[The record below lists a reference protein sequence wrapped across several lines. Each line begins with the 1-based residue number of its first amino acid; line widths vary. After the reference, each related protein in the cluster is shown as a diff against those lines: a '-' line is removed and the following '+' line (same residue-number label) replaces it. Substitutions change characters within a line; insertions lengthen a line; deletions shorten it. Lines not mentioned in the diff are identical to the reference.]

1 MKRISSGMKHLLALL
16 ALSLIAFFGFGSVF
30 EDLGVS
36 FGIEATTAAFGALFI
51 IFSTKF
57 LMEQENES
65 QRKQF
70 VFEQNVNEYRNLAD
84 LQMKVLQ
91 DGKIT
96 LEEVN
101 QLKAKH
107 ALLLIT
113 GSKGAIE
120 TSGKFLDLCVARLAK
135 NSGEL
140 TGDEPWGCAVNYFLE
155 ARAGLYLP
163 NDDID
168 VAAQKQKFLKTEK
181 DIQNVARA
189 EVELEQYLA
198 SNAVESEAGE
208 KLRKLL
214 QLMEEAS
221 LEPKISKKQISIY
234 PNGKKGRRGFVLS
247 YLRAVR
253 QDGFVFNTPDI
264 GSSEELDKL
273 AKLARES
280 GFEAEV
286 KEGTNNRNKGTFAL
300 HVDIKFSA
308 LEVPSSLDPLY
319 AIFQEIEALR
329 IE

>member
-30 EDLGVS
+30 EALGVS

-51 IFSTKF
+51 ILSTKF

-70 VFEQNVNEYRNLAD
+70 VFEQNVNEYRKLAE

-91 DGKIT
+91 DGRIT
-96 LEEVN
+96 LDEVN

-120 TSGKFLDLCVARLAK
+120 TSGQFLDLCVDMLEN

-140 TGDEPWGCAVNYFLE
+140 TGDNPWGCAVNYFLE

-168 VAAQKQKFLKTEK
+168 VGAQKQKFLDTENN
-181 DIQNVARA
+181 IQNVARA
-189 EVELEQYLA
+189 EVKLETYLA
-198 SNAVESEAGE
+198 SQEVKSEAGE

-214 QLMEEAS
+214 ELMEEAN

-234 PNGKKGRRGFVLS
+234 PNGKKGRRGYVLS

-253 QDGFVFNTPDI
+253 QDSFVFNTPDI
-264 GSSEELDKL
+264 GFSEKLDEL
-273 AKLARES
+273 AKRAREK

-286 KEGTNNRNKGTFAL
+286 KEGTNNKNKGTFAL

-308 LEVPSSLDPLY
+308 LEAPSTLNPLY
-319 AIFQEIEALR
+319 EIFQEIEALR
-329 IE
+329 LE